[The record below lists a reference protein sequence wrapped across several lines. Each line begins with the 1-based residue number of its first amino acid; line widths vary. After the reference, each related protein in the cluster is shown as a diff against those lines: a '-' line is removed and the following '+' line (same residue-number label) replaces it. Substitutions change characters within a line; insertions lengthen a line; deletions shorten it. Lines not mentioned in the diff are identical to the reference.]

1 MGTLCKNEKRV
12 SRCMGTRLLSIW
24 SRLASPKGSPK
35 NVPNHVFKSVFDF
48 FWSPIGA
55 PELRTPKNGLP
66 QVDAKELPRQSH
78 KTLFFRTYFANIDLR
93 DTFSGRSQCALHVE
107 NHQKTIHFITFL
119 TRSLGPTWGTT
130 RNIKSC
136 KMSAALHG
144 SPSAK
149 KKTSAALHGNDF
161 AIWMVQMGPSKQASP
176 KQPKPCISNYF
187 ERFLEPI

>member
-1 MGTLCKNEKRV
+1 MRTLRKNEKRV

-24 SRLASPKGSPK
+24 SRLASPKGSQKMFQTICFNMFLKFLGVPLEHPSCAHQKMDYPK
-35 NVPNHVFKSVFDF
+35 WIKS
-48 FWSPIGA
+48 SQGN
-55 PELRTPKNGLP
+55 RTK
-66 QVDAKELPRQSH
+66 H
-78 KTLFFRTYFANIDLR
+78 CFFRTYFANIDLR
-93 DTFSGRSQCALHVE
+93 DAFGGRSQYALHVE
-107 NHQKTIHFITFL
+107 KHQKTIHFIMFL

-144 SPSAK
+144 SASAK

-176 KQPKPCISNYF
+176 KQPKPFALNCF

>member
-1 MGTLCKNEKRV
+1 MGTLRKHEKRV
-12 SRCMGTRLLSIW
+12 SRCMGTHLLSVW
-24 SRLASPKGSPK
+24 SRLASQKGSPQ
-35 NVPNHVFKSVFDF
+35 NVSNHLFLIVFEVF
-48 FWSPIGA
+48 WRPIGA
-55 PELRTPKNGLP
+55 PDLRTPKNGPP

-78 KTLFFRTYFANIDLR
+78 RTFIFWTYFANFALR
-93 DTFSGRSQCALHVE
+93 DTFGGRSQRALHLE
-107 NHQKTIHFITFL
+107 NHKDLDFITFL

-144 SPSAK
+144 SASAK

-176 KQPKPCISNYF
+176 KQPKPFISNCF

>member
-1 MGTLCKNEKRV
+1 MFFG
-12 SRCMGTRLLSIW
+12 
-24 SRLASPKGSPK
+24 
-35 NVPNHVFKSVFDF
+35 VPLEHPSCAHQKMNY
-48 FWSPIGA
+48 
-55 PELRTPKNGLP
+55 P

-93 DTFSGRSQCALHVE
+93 DTFGGRSQCALHVE

-119 TRSLGPTWGTT
+119 MRSLGPTWGTT

-144 SPSAK
+144 SASAK

-176 KQPKPCISNYF
+176 KQPKPFILNCF